1 MFAQRKIEEKLA
13 TKMAK
18 RMGLKSNLIEERDW
32 VVSLGFEWVSS
43 TYGVLPMCRSLSFW
57 VEMAWVWRLGWFGL
71 FGFVKFRGFEW
82 IGFGDLV
89 GLD

>member
-1 MFAQRKIEEKLA
+1 
-13 TKMAK
+13 
-18 RMGLKSNLIEERDW
+18 
-32 VVSLGFEWVSS
+32 
-43 TYGVLPMCRSLSFW
+43 MCRSLSFW

-71 FGFVKFRGFEW
+71 FELVKFRGFEW